1 MTPDE
6 PHPLEGRLR
15 ELPLPGACPAW
26 RDRVLFEAGRASAS
40 RGRSGIL
47 GLAGLAAGFLAGALV
62 PFPVGFNRPGV
73 EEVARL
79 PGSPVRPDPL
89 PEAAPAV
96 SSEDRLA
103 WETRR
108 RILADGLEAVPV
120 PVPVAMGWSP
130 LSLRDLIREESR

>member
-26 RDRVLFEAGRASAS
+26 RDSVLFEAGRASAS
-40 RGRSGIL
+40 RGRPGIL
-47 GLAGLAAGFLAGALV
+47 VLAGLATGFLAGAMT

-73 EEVARL
+73 EDVARA
-79 PGSPVRPDPL
+79 PDQ
-89 PEAAPAV
+89 PERLSTAAEAPAAV
-96 SSEDRLA
+96 SSDERLA

-108 RILADGLEAVPV
+108 KILADGLDSVPV
-120 PVPVAMGWSP
+120 PVPSSLVWSP
-130 LSLRDLIREESR
+130 LSRRELIGEAAR